1 MKKDSD
7 AFPRRA
13 AVRFLKSLYSIGV
26 KVRELCDAMV
36 VKETLMMS
44 SKDFDWEVKL
54 AGLEFV
60 KNLIQQETADLTD
73 NSEDCVPCYG
83 IDLVKRQKIDNS
95 EAKLD
100 RFLCAVCRLEL
111 LGCWKALFQA
121 VDDYDQTVWE
131 MADKILLDFSQIFK
145 SVTKDEDKS
154 EICQFVER
162 QMEKL
167 DNNGICLFK
176 DGNKD
181 SNIDCKKS
189 NDFKLNSHDHELNG
203 HDCGSKNGIDIKNFR
218 NRHEFKTEMLALIDK
233 LTSYETRIKVSGKSD
248 YEANPFSLLD
258 DILSYSRKDEES
270 NVVDC
275 Y

>member
-1 MKKDSD
+1 MSI
-7 AFPRRA
+7 
-13 AVRFLKSLYSIGV
+13 YSNKF
-26 KVRELCDAMV
+26 KVRTLSDV
-36 VKETLMMS
+36 TVIRETLMTS

-60 KNLIQQETADLTD
+60 KSLIQQETVDLID
-73 NSEDCVPCYG
+73 NSEDCVSCYA

-100 RFLCAVCRLEL
+100 SFLCAICRLEL

-121 VDDYDQTVWE
+121 VDDYDQTVCE
-131 MADKILLDFSQIFK
+131 MADKILLDFSQAFK
-145 SVTKDEDKS
+145 SVTKESKIYEDKS
-154 EICQFVER
+154 EIRQVVER

-167 DNNGICLFK
+167 DDTGICLFK

-203 HDCGSKNGIDIKNFR
+203 HDYGSKNGIDIKNFR
-218 NRHEFKTEMLALIDK
+218 NRYGFKTEMLALIDK
-233 LTSYETRIKVSGKSD
+233 LMSYETRVKVSGKSD